1 MDKLRG
7 QHPIIELIERYR
19 ELTKL
24 ISTYIEALPKLMA
37 TDGRIHTTFNQDV
50 TSTGRLS
57 STNPNLQNIP
67 VRTELGRKIRQA
79 FVPSDGKVF
88 VGADYSQFEL
98 RLAAV
103 LAGDEKLIEDFNSDV
118 DIHAKTAA
126 ETYGISIDEVSKSQR
141 RAAKVIN
148 FGVLYGMSPH
158 GLAAATGMSF
168 TEAKK
173 FIDHYFEVRK
183 PISSVLG
190 QNFNSSTRTGIC

>member
-1 MDKLRG
+1 
-7 QHPIIELIERYR
+7 
-19 ELTKL
+19 
-24 ISTYIEALPKLMA
+24 MA

-126 ETYGISIDEVSKSQR
+126 ETYGISIDEVSKISASSSESDQFWCTLWNESAR
-141 RAAKVIN
+141 FGGGYGNVIYRGEKV
-148 FGVLYGMSPH
+148 Y
-158 GLAAATGMSF
+158 
-168 TEAKK
+168 
-173 FIDHYFEVRK
+173 
-183 PISSVLG
+183 
-190 QNFNSSTRTGIC
+190 